1 MKLKLI
7 LGLALVLSGVF
18 TGESSNAQD
27 ADVPPA
33 TNVISRFLDSRLAV
47 LSLTRSPSVSR
58 QFEFDVLA
66 AYPAIPDLPWTV
78 MRVVA
83 NQDQAAVLIQ
93 NTNGLPYGLMENGL
107 VVVCDPKR
115 AGGLAYYE
123 GDMVHWNFSK
133 KNKVGNIDYSWG
145 VDATNVPTVVLSE
158 VDLDLRS
165 ILQDIPLDR
174 VKVTF
179 DQQDRRLQIVSSK
192 VFLSVTISQKGD
204 SKSFG
209 ADRIAFSGG
218 GVSLAISDIH
228 VGAPLALQPLFG
240 LSKADIEKIGLP
252 LRQLHGNE
260 FTNILTVPPN
270 FPASDKEAVT
280 AKRLQ
285 WFLIARCAQQ
295 ATNVPAQFSAPDTT
309 HKK

>member
-1 MKLKLI
+1 MKTKLI
-7 LGLALVLSGVF
+7 LGLALVLSVF
-18 TGESSNAQD
+18 TDESSNAQD
-27 ADVPPA
+27 AHSPSA
-33 TNVISRFLDSRLAV
+33 TNVISRFLDTRLAN

-58 QFEFDVLA
+58 QFEFDVLSV
-66 AYPAIPDLPWTV
+66 YPSNPDLPRTV

-83 NQDQAAVLIQ
+83 NQDRAAVLIQ
-93 NTNGLPYGLMENGL
+93 ATNALPYCLMENGL

-123 GDMVHWNFSK
+123 GNTLRWNFSK
-133 KNKVGNIDYSWG
+133 NNKGNTIDYTLEIA
-145 VDATNVPTVVLSE
+145 ATNLPPE

-174 VKVTF
+174 VKVAF
-179 DQQDRRLQIVSSK
+179 DQQNRKLQCLSSK

-209 ADRIAFSGG
+209 ADRIEFAGG
-218 GVSLAISDIH
+218 GVALAISDIH
-228 VGAPLALQPLFG
+228 VGTPLALQPLFG

-295 ATNVPAQFSAPDTT
+295 ATNVPAQITAPDTIN
-309 HKK
+309 KK